1 MSYVDDD
8 TPYVCSEN
16 VGITLEK
23 LEEVGKVFFE
33 WFSNSF
39 LKKKCGHMS
48 SHLPVQMNPFQLI

>member
-1 MSYVDDD
+1 MSYADDD

-33 WFSNSF
+33 WFLNKF
-39 LKKKCGHMS
+39 LKKNADIC
-48 SHLPVQMNPFQLI
+48 HLICQYR